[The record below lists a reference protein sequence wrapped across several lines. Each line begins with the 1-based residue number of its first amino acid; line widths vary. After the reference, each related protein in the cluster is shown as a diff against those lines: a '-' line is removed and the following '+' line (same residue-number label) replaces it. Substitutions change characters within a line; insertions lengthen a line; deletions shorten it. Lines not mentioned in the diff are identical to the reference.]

1 MVAPRGAAL
10 MLIDSPHPVMYGALP
25 CARRWAIVLGAWL
38 ASATV
43 LQAGQPAPPT
53 REDST
58 AQEAGVYS
66 HFVLPT
72 LDGRDRIALSDFRGR
87 PVLVVHFAAGHAA
100 SREALLE
107 LHKQTAAL
115 VKAHKLWLLPVAH
128 DHYADRVRVFASAHG
143 IAEPIA
149 HDLLNLTESGRLP
162 RRVYVPRK
170 GAPREL
176 NGDEDVDKLLKTL
189 GRGKPVEPAP
199 IAEEDREQLPETRV
213 TRRAARDAPGP
224 EQLLAH
230 ADALVLA
237 GKPPQIDE
245 AIEYYRQVT
254 TQKPDCAEAQLR
266 LGIAY
271 RIRFDRP
278 QRQPGDLAAAMDAW
292 AAAARRD
299 KECDALR
306 LRLAPFLPTSKGPAP
321 YEWLHKAIAADSHLR
336 LDIEPL
342 PIETGDKIVAKRVAA
357 TDAAEAAP
365 EDRTAVRIETAQHTR
380 RVSKADHVTVI
391 VALIPDAADG
401 FGWATEQGPT
411 VRLEKPATGE
421 LDAVE
426 QAYAAKYMA
435 WHPAGESATPGDD
448 SGTAEEAVEADA
460 QGGRSRDG
468 ARDGAEE
475 NGADASARNPGE
487 RLSDSNVYDES
498 PAARPRLVRF
508 QLTLPVGKRAKGMTL
523 KGAATYSVIRG
534 DGPAQEFRQP
544 FEIALR

>member
-1 MVAPRGAAL
+1 MAL
-10 MLIDSPHPVMYGALP
+10 GAL
-25 CARRWAIVLGAWL
+25 LTG
-38 ASATV
+38 ATV
-43 LQAGQPAPPT
+43 LDAGQPAPPAHAVAE
-53 REDST
+53 RQGS
-58 AQEAGVYS
+58 GVYS
-66 HFVLPT
+66 RFVLPT
-72 LDGRDRIALSDFRGR
+72 LDGMDRIALSDFRGR

-100 SREALLE
+100 SREALLDLQE
-107 LHKQTAAL
+107 NAAAL

-128 DHYADRVRVFASAHG
+128 DHYADRVRAFAAVHR
-143 IAEPIA
+143 ITEPIA

-162 RRVYVPRK
+162 RLVYVPRK

-176 NGDEDVDKLLKTL
+176 SGDEDVDKLLKML
-189 GRGKPVEPAP
+189 GRAKPVEPAL

-213 TRRAARDAPGP
+213 TRRAARDAPSR

-245 AIEYYRQVT
+245 AIEFYRQV
-254 TQKPDCAEAQLR
+254 AAQQPVSAVALQR
-266 LGIAY
+266 LGVAY

-292 AAAARRD
+292 AAAAKRD

-306 LRLAPFLPTSKGPAP
+306 LRLAPVLSTGKGPAP
-321 YEWLHKAIAADSHLR
+321 YEWLGKAGATDDSTR

-342 PIETGDKIVAKRVAA
+342 PIETGDKIGAKG
-357 TDAAEAAP
+357 DAAPGAGGAAP

-380 RVSKADHVTVI
+380 RVSKADDVTVI
-391 VALIPDAADG
+391 VAFIPDAADG
-401 FGWATEQGPT
+401 FGWATKQGPT
-411 VRLEKPATGE
+411 VRLEKPAAGE
-421 LDAVE
+421 LNSIE
-426 QAYAAKYMA
+426 QAATVKYAAWRA
-435 WHPAGESATPGDD
+435 AGESATPGDE
-448 SGTAEEAVEADA
+448 SGAAEEVAEADA

-468 ARDGAEE
+468 ARDSARDSAEE

-508 QLTLPVGKRAKGMTL
+508 QLTLPAGTRAKGMTL